1 MIAKLQRV
9 KKAAANE
16 SLVLATS
23 SREAP
28 MVAERVDCRVLLLHD
43 PSGRRLKEPSYSG
56 KCDCVDRD
64 HCHDPLGLFLE
75 RIMSAWAHTT
85 FAFV

>member
-1 MIAKLQRV
+1 
-9 KKAAANE
+9 
-16 SLVLATS
+16 
-23 SREAP
+23 
-28 MVAERVDCRVLLLHD
+28 
-43 PSGRRLKEPSYSG
+43 
-56 KCDCVDRD
+56 VDRD